1 MNARSWSLGG
11 TRHLPTIVLVARR
24 EIRMRLRSRVFVGG
38 TIVMTVLVVVGI
50 VAASLLAGRTT
61 PVRVGFSGGSQAL
74 ERTFTATA
82 AALGANVTVSDIADV
97 TAGEAQVTAGTL
109 DVLVTG
115 SATAPTAVAKAAIP
129 SNVESALS
137 LAAEAARLSDA
148 GLSPAAVTSAMALVP
163 VQLLQPPNPKDN
175 ENLFAS
181 LALGIVLWIALG
193 QYGNMV
199 AQGVVEE
206 KATRIMEILL
216 ATIQPSRL
224 LAGKVIGIGLVGLLQ
239 LTIVGAAALVAVHVT
254 NVAAIPAL
262 GVASILGDIFW
273 FLLGFL
279 FYATAYCRGRLPRLA
294 PGGGPERRRPDLDL
308 PDRGVPAHVR
318 RAAESDGPPGHG
330 VLVAAAVRPD
340 PHGGADGEQRRAVLA
355 GRPGGRA
362 DRRQHRRPD
371 LAGRPHLRQR
381 RAAPRHAGALHGC
394 VPWVTLVGRSSMFR
408 PYRAAAI
415 EGGTRCRLV

>member
-1 MNARSWSLGG
+1 MNARFLSLGG
-11 TRHLPTIVLVARR
+11 TRRLPTTVLVARR
-24 EIRMRLRSRVFVGG
+24 EVRMRLRSRVFVGG

-50 VAASLLAGRTT
+50 VAASLLAGKTT

-82 AALGANVTVSDIADV
+82 AALGAKVTVSDIADV
-97 TAGEAQVTAGTL
+97 TAGEAQVAAGTL

-115 SATAPTAVAKAAIP
+115 SATAPTAVAKAAIA

-206 KATRIMEILL
+206 KATRMMEILL
-216 ATIQPSRL
+216 ATIRPPRL

-239 LTIVGAAALVAVHVT
+239 LTIVGTAALIAVHVT
-254 NVAAIPAL
+254 DVAAIPAL
-262 GVASILGDIFW
+262 GVASILDDILW

-279 FYATAYCRGRLPRLA
+279 FYATAYSAVASLVSRQEEIQSAVA
-294 PGGGPERRRPDLDL
+294 PISILQIAGYLLMYAAL
-308 PDRGVPAHVR
+308 PDP
-318 RAAESDGPPGHG
+318 SGP
-330 VLVAAAVRPD
+330 LATVASLLPPFAPIVMAVRMASSDVPLWQV
-340 PHGGADGEQRRAVLA
+340 GLAVALIVASIVGLTWLA
-355 GRPGGRA
+355 GRIYA
-362 DRRQHRRPD
+362 N
-371 LAGRPHLRQR
+371 
-381 RAAPRHAGALHGC
+381 
-394 VPWVTLVGRSSMFR
+394 
-408 PYRAAAI
+408 AAI
-415 EGGTRCRLV
+415 RLGARVRFMDAFRG

>member
-1 MNARSWSLGG
+1 MNLRFVSLGG
-11 TRHLPTIVLVARR
+11 TRRLPTVALVARR
-24 EIRMRLRSRVFVGG
+24 EVRMRMRSRVFVGG

-74 ERTFTATA
+74 ERSFTATA
-82 AALGANVTVSDIADV
+82 AALGASVTVSEIADV

-115 SATAPTAVAKAAIP
+115 SSTAPTAVAKAAMP

-163 VQLLQPPNPKDN
+163 VQLLQPPSPKNTEDV
-175 ENLFAS
+175 LAS
-181 LALGIVLWIALG
+181 LALGILLWIALG

-199 AQGVVEE
+199 AQSVVEE

-216 ATIQPSRL
+216 ATIRPSRL

-239 LTIVGAAALVAVHVT
+239 LTIVGAAALVAVQVT

-262 GVASILGDIFW
+262 GVTSILVDILW

-279 FYATAYCRGRLPRLA
+279 FYATAY
-294 PGGGPERRRPDLDL
+294 
-308 PDRGVPAHVR
+308 
-318 RAAESDGPPGHG
+318 
-330 VLVAAAVRPD
+330 AAVASLVSRQ
-340 PHGGADGEQRRAVLA
+340 EEIQSAVAPISILQIAGYLLMYAALPNPSGPLATVCSLLPPFAPILMAVRMAASPVPFWQVGLAIALIVASIVGLTWLA
-355 GRPGGRA
+355 GRMYSNA
-362 DRRQHRRPD
+362 
-371 LAGRPHLRQR
+371 
-381 RAAPRHAGALHGC
+381 ALH
-394 VPWVTLVGRSSMFR
+394 L
-408 PYRAAAI
+408 
-415 EGGTRCRLV
+415 GTRVRFMDAFRG

>member
-1 MNARSWSLGG
+1 MNARSLRLGG
-11 TRHLPTIVLVARR
+11 SRRLPTTFLVARR

-38 TIVMTVLVVVGI
+38 TTLMAALVVIGI
-50 VAASLLAGRTT
+50 VAASLLAGKTN
-61 PVRVGFSGGSQAL
+61 PVRVGFSGGSQTL
-74 ERTFTATA
+74 ERSFTATA

-97 TAGEAQVTAGTL
+97 DAGKAQVTAGTL

-115 SATAPTAVAKAAIP
+115 SSTAPTAVAKAAIP

-163 VQLLQPPNPKDN
+163 VQLLAPTTPKDTQ
-175 ENLFAS
+175 NLFAS
-181 LALGIVLWIALG
+181 LALGILLWIALG
-193 QYGNMV
+193 QWGNMV

-239 LTIVGAAALVAVHVT
+239 LTIVGAAALVAVKVT

-262 GVASILGDIFW
+262 GLASILGDISW

-279 FYATAYCRGRLPRLA
+279 FYATAYSAVASLVSRQEEVQSAVAPISIFQIAGYLLMYAALPNPSGPLA
-294 PGGGPERRRPDLDL
+294 TVCSLL
-308 PDRGVPAHVR
+308 PPFAPILMPVRMATSDVPFWEV
-318 RAAESDGPPGHG
+318 G
-330 VLVAAAVRPD
+330 LAAALILASI
-340 PHGGADGEQRRAVLA
+340 GGLTWLA
-355 GRPGGRA
+355 GRMYTN
-362 DRRQHRRPD
+362 
-371 LAGRPHLRQR
+371 
-381 RAAPRHAGALHGC
+381 AAMR
-394 VPWVTLVGRSSMFR
+394 
-408 PYRAAAI
+408 I
-415 EGGTRCRLV
+415 GTRVRFMDAFRG

>member
-1 MNARSWSLGG
+1 MNARSLGLGG
-11 TRHLPTIVLVARR
+11 TRRLPTTFLVARR
-24 EIRMRLRSRVFVGG
+24 EVRMRLRSRVFVGG

-50 VAASLLAGRTT
+50 VAASLLAGKTN

-74 ERTFTATA
+74 EPSFTATA
-82 AALGANVTVSDIADV
+82 AALGSKVTVSDIADV
-97 TAGEAQVTAGTL
+97 TAGKAQVTAGTL

-115 SATAPTAVAKAAIP
+115 SATAPTAVAKAVIA

-163 VQLLQPPNPKDN
+163 VQLLQAPNPKNNADV
-175 ENLFAS
+175 FAS
-181 LALGIVLWIALG
+181 LALGILLWIALG

-239 LTIVGAAALVAVHVT
+239 LTIVGVAALVAVQVT

-262 GVASILGDIFW
+262 SVASILGDILW
-273 FLLGFL
+273 FVLGFL
-279 FYATAYCRGRLPRLA
+279 FYATAYSAVASLVSRQEEVQSAVAPISILQIAGYLIMYVTLANPTSPLVIVCSMLPPFA
-294 PGGGPERRRPDLDL
+294 PILMAVRMAASE
-308 PDRGVPAHVR
+308 VPFWQV
-318 RAAESDGPPGHG
+318 G
-330 VLVAAAVRPD
+330 LAAALIVASI
-340 PHGGADGEQRRAVLA
+340 GGLTWLA
-355 GRPGGRA
+355 GRMYGNA
-362 DRRQHRRPD
+362 
-371 LAGRPHLRQR
+371 
-381 RAAPRHAGALHGC
+381 ALH
-394 VPWVTLVGRSSMFR
+394 L
-408 PYRAAAI
+408 
-415 EGGTRCRLV
+415 GTRVRFMAAFRG

>member
-1 MNARSWSLGG
+1 MNARFLSLGG
-11 TRHLPTIVLVARR
+11 TRRLPTTVLVARR
-24 EIRMRLRSRVFVGG
+24 EVRMRLRSRVFVGG

-50 VAASLLAGRTT
+50 VAASLLAGKTT

-82 AALGANVTVSDIADV
+82 AALGAKVTVSDIADV
-97 TAGEAQVTAGTL
+97 TAGEAQVAAGTL

-115 SATAPTAVAKAAIP
+115 SATAPTAVAKAAIA

-206 KATRIMEILL
+206 KATRMMEILL
-216 ATIQPSRL
+216 ATIRPTRL

-239 LTIVGAAALVAVHVT
+239 LTIVGTAALIAVHVT
-254 NVAAIPAL
+254 DVAAIPAL
-262 GVASILGDIFW
+262 GVASILDDILW

-279 FYATAYCRGRLPRLA
+279 FYATAYSAVASLVSRQEEIQSAVA
-294 PGGGPERRRPDLDL
+294 PISILQIAGYLLMYAAL
-308 PDRGVPAHVR
+308 PDP
-318 RAAESDGPPGHG
+318 SGP
-330 VLVAAAVRPD
+330 LATVASLLPPFAPIVMAVRMASSDVPLWQV
-340 PHGGADGEQRRAVLA
+340 GLAVALIVASIVGLTWLA
-355 GRPGGRA
+355 GRIYA
-362 DRRQHRRPD
+362 N
-371 LAGRPHLRQR
+371 
-381 RAAPRHAGALHGC
+381 
-394 VPWVTLVGRSSMFR
+394 
-408 PYRAAAI
+408 AAI
-415 EGGTRCRLV
+415 RLGARVRFMDAFRG